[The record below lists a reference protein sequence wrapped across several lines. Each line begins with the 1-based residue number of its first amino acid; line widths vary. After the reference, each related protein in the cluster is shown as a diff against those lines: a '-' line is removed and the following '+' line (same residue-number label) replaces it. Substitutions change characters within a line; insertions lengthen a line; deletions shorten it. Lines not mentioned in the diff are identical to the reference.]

1 MYICTKQ
8 RDMFQDN
15 LEQEL
20 KRVYNDL
27 DDVFATYMGQL
38 DSAGLADDALDIIE
52 DLRRLM
58 RDYDYS

>member
-1 MYICTKQ
+1 
-8 RDMFQDN
+8 MFQDN